1 MTVVDESFRVHDVL
15 RMLAGILEVPV
26 VVLLILCSIVAVFLA
41 GWAVSEYLTERR
53 HMKINT
59 PKLIEE
65 LRKNGVDAV
74 KCIKQ
79 SALLQRQKAIIL
91 ELMDHPDFTD
101 TVRQAL
107 AVRLIEEEQAHYD
120 SILRISELTAK
131 LSPMFG
137 LLGTL
142 IPLGPGI
149 VALGQGD
156 TNTLSLSLLT
166 AFDTTIA
173 GLACAAV
180 ATVVSTFRKSWYGS
194 YMSMLETIAECVI
207 DMNKSEKT
215 V

>member
-1 MTVVDESFRVHDVL
+1 MTVADGSFRIHDIL
-15 RMLAGILEVPV
+15 RMVASILEIPV
-26 VVLLILCSIVAVFLA
+26 VVFLIFCSIVAVFLA
-41 GWAVSEYLTERR
+41 GWAIAEYFTERR

-65 LRKNGVDAV
+65 LRNNGMDAV
-74 KCIKQ
+74 KCIEQ
-79 SALLQRQKAIIL
+79 STLLKRQKYIIL
-91 ELMDHPDFTD
+91 EIMAHPDFTD

-131 LSPMFG
+131 LGPMFG

-180 ATVVSTFRKSWYGS
+180 ATVVSTYRKSWYGS
-194 YMSMLETIAECVI
+194 YMSMLETIAECVL
-207 DMNKSEKT
+207 DMNKKELP
-215 V
+215 